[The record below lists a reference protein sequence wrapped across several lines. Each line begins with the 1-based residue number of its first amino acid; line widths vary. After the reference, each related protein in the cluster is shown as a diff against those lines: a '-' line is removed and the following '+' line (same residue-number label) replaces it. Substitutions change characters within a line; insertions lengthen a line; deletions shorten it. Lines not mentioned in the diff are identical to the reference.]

1 MLLCALHG
9 TAGRMK
15 LWYNE
20 IYQKSRAKGSEGC
33 WRSEGGGGKGSEAL
47 PVQESKRSGVVGANV
62 LQVVEL
68 EFQLAYSDVL
78 GGQFLLQPPQL
89 ILLPEEHP
97 QELGGKGGKRVE
109 EHERNGSSQN
119 KEKRTLAGWRTKH
132 LVLMASCVRLGSFS
146 AFFWNHLH
154 QYIMLYSYDR
164 KLWNSYYM
172 DPMSQKVRLL

>member
-1 MLLCALHG
+1 M
-9 TAGRMK
+9 
-15 LWYNE
+15 
-20 IYQKSRAKGSEGC
+20 
-33 WRSEGGGGKGSEAL
+33 GGKGSEAL

-97 QELGGKGGKRVE
+97 QELCGKHVE

-119 KEKRTLAGWRTKH
+119 KERGHWQDEGRNIW
-132 LVLMASCVRLGSFS
+132 F
-146 AFFWNHLH
+146 
-154 QYIMLYSYDR
+154 
-164 KLWNSYYM
+164 
-172 DPMSQKVRLL
+172 

>member
-1 MLLCALHG
+1 MKYIKK
-9 TAGRMK
+9 AGRRA
-15 LWYNE
+15 
-20 IYQKSRAKGSEGC
+20 QKVVGGQK
-33 WRSEGGGGKGSEAL
+33 WGGGGKGSEAL

-119 KEKRTLAGWRTKH
+119 KEKRTLAG
-132 LVLMASCVRLGSFS
+132 
-146 AFFWNHLH
+146 
-154 QYIMLYSYDR
+154 
-164 KLWNSYYM
+164 
-172 DPMSQKVRLL
+172 